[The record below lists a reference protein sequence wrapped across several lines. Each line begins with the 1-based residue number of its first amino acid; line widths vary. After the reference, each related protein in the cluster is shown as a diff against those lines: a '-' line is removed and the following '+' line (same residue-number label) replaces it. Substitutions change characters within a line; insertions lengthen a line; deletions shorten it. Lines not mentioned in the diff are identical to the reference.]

1 MCTAFSY
8 CRDHQ
13 QRLQAGGSY
22 APNASGG
29 SGSGPQA
36 LRPAR
41 LQWLSNISSGS
52 QIAASSRCAGS
63 LILRACSFN
72 TRHPGGSRGS
82 FRTSKGVPAFAG
94 MTSEGRMM
102 RSFKGFRI
110 NRALSLTTQN
120 PTTSICGLEAW
131 AGNSPPFFFSPLAPF
146 ACAAMVSARGVR
158 P

>member
-13 QRLQAGGSY
+13 QRLQAEGSY

-52 QIAASSRCAGS
+52 QIAAFRKCRGPNPATSRAFRP
-63 LILRACSFN
+63 LSFQN
-72 TRHPGGSRGS
+72 SDWCKAWQKHFPPVFAKPEGG
-82 FRTSKGVPAFAG
+82 V
-94 MTSEGRMM
+94 
-102 RSFKGFRI
+102 
-110 NRALSLTTQN
+110 SLT
-120 PTTSICGLEAW
+120 
-131 AGNSPPFFFSPLAPF
+131 
-146 ACAAMVSARGVR
+146 
-158 P
+158 